1 MKFLGLILR
10 NAWRS
15 KVRTLL
21 TVFSTGVALFLFC
34 MLRTVVTSLDASV
47 DVADASRL
55 VVRRSISLIFPL
67 PLSYRDRLQQLDGVT
82 GVTWANW
89 FGGRYP
95 ADERGFF
102 AQFGVDADTYFGLYP
117 ELEIS
122 PQELRA
128 FQLERS
134 ACIVGSKLAQ
144 RYGWKVGQNVTLR
157 GDIYPGDWQ
166 FTVRGIYEPRTPDV
180 DATTLYFQWKYLDES
195 QEPENRGQVGVYI
208 LKLADPD
215 AAARTAAAVDALF
228 ANSAAETRTETEKA
242 FQLGFIT
249 MMGNIRG
256 AVRIV
261 SIFVLAGFF
270 LVAVNT
276 MMMAARERTR
286 EIAVMKTLGFD
297 DGLVLRLVM
306 VESTL
311 LSLLGGLL
319 GCLGALGVFGLMSM
333 GGGIFATFNVKPS
346 TVGIGLGIAL
356 AMGAL
361 SGVVPALAASR
372 LRVVEALR
380 QA

>member
-1 MKFLGLILR
+1 VKFLGLILR

-21 TVFSTGVALFLFC
+21 TVVSTGVALFLFC
-34 MLRTVVTSLDASV
+34 LLRTIVTSLDASV
-47 DVADASRL
+47 EVADASRL

-67 PLSYRDRLQQLDGVT
+67 PIAYRDRLQQLDGVT

-102 AQFGVDADTYFGLYP
+102 AQFGVDPDTYFELYP
-117 ELEIS
+117 ELVLE
-122 PQELRA
+122 PEELQA
-128 FQLERS
+128 FKRERT
-134 ACIVGSKLAQ
+134 ACIVGSKLAKK
-144 RYGWKVGQNVTLR
+144 YGWKLGQDVTLA
-157 GDIYPGDWQ
+157 GDIYPGDWK
-166 FTVRGIYEPRTPDV
+166 FTIRGIYEPRTPDV
-180 DATTLYFQWKYLDES
+180 DATTMYFQWKYLDES
-195 QEPENRGQVGVYI
+195 QEAGNRGQVGIYI
-208 LKLADPD
+208 LKLADPNR
-215 AAARTAAAVDALF
+215 AAATAEAVDAMF

-286 EIAVMKTLGFD
+286 EIAVLKTLGFPD
-297 DGLVLRLVM
+297 DLVLRLVM
-306 VESTL
+306 VESTAI
-311 LSLLGGLL
+311 SLLGGLL
-319 GCLGALGVFGLMSM
+319 GIAAATGLFRISALSGGVFAN
-333 GGGIFATFNVKPS
+333 FAVKPA
-346 TVGIGLGIAL
+346 TMLIGLAIAL
-356 AMGAL
+356 VMGAL
-361 SGVVPALAASR
+361 SGVVPALAAAR